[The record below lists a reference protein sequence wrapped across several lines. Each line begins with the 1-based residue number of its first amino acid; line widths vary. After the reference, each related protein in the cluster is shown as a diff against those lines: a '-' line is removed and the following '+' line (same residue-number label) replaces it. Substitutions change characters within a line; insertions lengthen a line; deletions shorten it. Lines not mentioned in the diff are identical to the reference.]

1 MPIFPVTKFEIRSS
15 AKPAEIA
22 ALLST
27 HVKPSPAK
35 PRLIGEPIFFEGA
48 VSEKSFR
55 LIRVTYNHRRNIF
68 KPCVCGDFRLVDGIT
83 IIDVTVE
90 YDLFLFLLP
99 PIIWFVA
106 SGLFIFQ
113 VFLLPFLEAIY
124 NQNTTELLRFLS
136 ISHMILMLVVFGFS
150 LFGFLIIFIN
160 GVIQIHLAREMLEKF
175 LASIILK

>member
-35 PRLIGEPIFFEGA
+35 PRLFGAPSFFEGS

-55 LIRVTYNHRRNIF
+55 LIRINYNRRNIF
-68 KPCVCGDFRLVDGIT
+68 EPCVCGDFRLVDGIT

-106 SGLFIFQ
+106 SGWFIFQ

-124 NQNTTELLRFLS
+124 YQKTTELLRFLS
-136 ISHMILMLVVFGFS
+136 ISHMILMLAVFGFS
-150 LFGFLIIFIN
+150 LFGFSIIFIN
-160 GVIQIHLAREMLEKF
+160 GVIQIHLARETLEKF
-175 LASIILK
+175 LAPIILK